1 MPYGQ
6 IQVDTVKDSLNNT
19 FAPASSVF
27 KNRIINGEFKISQY
41 NAGSS
46 VTPSSGI
53 SYPIDRFYSR
63 NSAASKYTVQ
73 QLYTSP
79 PANFIYYLGITSAS
93 AYSVLSTDTFTIGQR
108 IEGFNVSDLNFGL
121 STAKTITLSFQ
132 VYSSLTGT
140 FGGALQNNAQNRSYA
155 FSYSIPTAN
164 TWTTISITIAGD
176 TTGTWATG
184 SSTGLDVLFGLGQGS
199 TFSTT
204 AGSWGAGDYRN
215 ATGATSVVG
224 TSGATFYI
232 TGVQLEVGLNATNF
246 DYRPYGTELALCQ
259 RYYAKMISST
269 AVASFGSGYVN
280 SSTQALYY
288 LKYPITMRASP
299 TFSYSNVAIDSQ
311 PAAPTVTSAGTT
323 YAGTDTLSV
332 VLNGSGGGLTTGQ
345 ATVLRGTTTTSY
357 VDFSAEL

>member
-27 KNRIINGEFKISQY
+27 RNRIINGAMYVAQYGTSSTAGGYCCVDRWKCNKAGTAPTFSQTGVTLNGISNQALQVTGI
-41 NAGSS
+41 AGNTGVNIQQNIELKNCYDLVGQS
-46 VTPSSGI
+46 VTVS
-53 SYPIDRFYSR
+53 FW
-63 NSAASKYTVQ
+63 VQ
-73 QLYTSP
+73 QT
-79 PANFIYYLGITSAS
+79 
-93 AYSVLSTDTFTIGQR
+93 
-108 IEGFNVSDLNFGL
+108 
-121 STAKTITLSFQ
+121 
-132 VYSSLTGT
+132 
-140 FGGALQNNAQNRSYA
+140 
-155 FSYSIPTAN
+155 
-164 TWTTISITIAGD
+164 
-176 TTGTWATG
+176 TG
-184 SSTGLDVLFGLGQGS
+184 SSFSLQTSLAYPTGADNFN
-199 TFSTT
+199 TTTIFSTNT
-204 AGSWGAGDYRN
+204 
-215 ATGATSVVG
+215 TSIPNSTWTFVSFTVNNLPSNVNNG
-224 TSGATFYI
+224 LQLFFLSNSPAITSGSFYF
-232 TGVQLEVGLNATNF
+232 TLVQLEAGINATNF

-288 LKYPITMRASP
+288 LKYPMTMRASP

-332 VLNGSGGGLTTGQ
+332 VLNGSGGGLTAGQ